1 VKRNRAAVVKS
12 LGVQF
17 EDESLNQM
25 AAYFDLCNLYDC
37 IEANVTVAAT
47 DSSRLSRASV
57 QVSLPYDY
65 SGSVAVSGKVL
76 FDSGASHDFVAPKIA
91 QALNLLPGKQ
101 NAFRITT
108 ANGVVSGTFPVLE
121 LLMKIAL
128 HHEGE
133 TIHISIRTKL
143 IEFETGE
150 DVVVSLAT

>member
-1 VKRNRAAVVKS
+1 LRMKALIRWLRILIYVIYMIVSKLMSQWLR
-12 LGVQF
+12 Q
-17 EDESLNQM
+17 
-25 AAYFDLCNLYDC
+25 
-37 IEANVTVAAT
+37 I
-47 DSSRLSRASV
+47 RLASV

-133 TIHISIRTKL
+133 TIHISIRIKL

-150 DVVVSLAT
+150 DVVVILAT